1 MTKFPGRGNRWHQ
14 GLEQERTESIQQKGR
29 KSLVSG
35 TWENPVKR
43 VKVEAAGMRGLL
55 LASPSGPRQE
65 LHPEGNGKLWKFRE
79 GKGVTPVLQGGRE
92 RLNQKGN
99 KAHVSAPVAG
109 GPGLSVPAARGS
121 LKVPLSMTLGS

>member
-1 MTKFPGRGNRWHQ
+1 M
-14 GLEQERTESIQQKGR
+14 
-29 KSLVSG
+29 SG
-35 TWENPVKR
+35 TWENLVKR

-65 LHPEGNGKLWKFRE
+65 LHPEGNGELWKFQE

-99 KAHVSAPVAG
+99 RAHASAPVACPR
-109 GPGLSVPAARGS
+109 GPGLSESSSVHDTWV
-121 LKVPLSMTLGS
+121 LDL